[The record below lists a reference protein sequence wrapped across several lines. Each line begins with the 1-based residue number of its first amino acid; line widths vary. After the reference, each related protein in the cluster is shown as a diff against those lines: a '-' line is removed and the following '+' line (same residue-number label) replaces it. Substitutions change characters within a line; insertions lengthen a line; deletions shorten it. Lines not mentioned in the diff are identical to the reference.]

1 MAGMIAVPFGNTF
14 VTRPAPLADPRAYRT
29 FTIAAPLA
37 THFRTGTCEEAGC
50 VNFARG
56 WVTTVDESTQLG
68 QRQAYFIRHDRTR
81 GHTETRL
88 ATRLT
93 RVAFGPGQWC
103 FINRPTGEGHL
114 VRTRPDIF
122 IARDGDFRGNP
133 TGIRR
138 VHANAADW
146 ADDFANH
153 EDRLATLRNRG

>member
-1 MAGMIAVPFGNTF
+1 MAPPDPPSAPRPPGPSPT
-14 VTRPAPLADPRAYRT
+14 PAPLAPRC
-29 FTIAAPLA
+29 
-37 THFRTGTCEEAGC
+37 RTGPGEEGGC
-50 VNFARG
+50 GNSARG
-56 WVTTVDESTQLG
+56 GVAPGDESTQLG

-88 ATRLT
+88 ATGLT
-93 RVAFGPGQWC
+93 RFAFGPGQWC